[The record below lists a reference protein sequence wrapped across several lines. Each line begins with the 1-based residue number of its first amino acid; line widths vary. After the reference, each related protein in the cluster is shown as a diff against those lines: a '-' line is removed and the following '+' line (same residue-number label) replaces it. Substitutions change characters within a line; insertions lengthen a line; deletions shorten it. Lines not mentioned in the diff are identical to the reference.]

1 MFNTK
6 KAFFSAMLQ
15 IQNIYTVVFSRPKVK
30 INLRLISLGI
40 NLDGTYWYCFMW
52 VFSPIL
58 KFFSLD
64 EFQY

>member
-1 MFNTK
+1 
-6 KAFFSAMLQ
+6 MLQ
-15 IQNIYTVVFSRPKVK
+15 IQNIYNVVFNRPKFK
-30 INLRLISLGI
+30 INLRLISPGI

-58 KFFSLD
+58 KFCSLD